1 MKLKTYI
8 DETIE
13 FRPFLYQMVSQ
24 LIFIRYRRT
33 VFGYLWT
40 LLNPLLMMS
49 VTALVF
55 SSIYNIDLKTF
66 AIYMF
71 SGTIGFN
78 FFSNSVSQSAQSF
91 IGNESLLL
99 KVYIPRFMFPLSNVL
114 FVSIDNVLMMLA
126 LSLIIL
132 VIGGKLSLALFFL
145 PFAYLIIFMFS
156 LGISLIASIM
166 SVYFRDLPHLLVIT
180 FQALLFLSPVFIKP
194 TELSSRI
201 NILFKYNP
209 LTYYIDLFR
218 SPIYENSFPPL
229 SSILIS
235 IILSIVSLF
244 IGFKIFN
251 KYQGNIALRL

>member
-13 FRPFLYQMVSQ
+13 FRPFLFQMVSQ

-71 SGTIGFN
+71 SGQIGFN
-78 FFSNSVSQSAQSF
+78 FFSNSVSQSAQAF

-114 FVSIDNVLMMLA
+114 FVIIDNVLMMLA

-132 VIGGKLSLALFFL
+132 VIGGKLSLALLFL
-145 PFAYLIIFMFS
+145 PFAYLIIFIFS
-156 LGISLIASIM
+156 LGLSLIASIL

-180 FQALLFLSPVFIKP
+180 LML
-194 TELSSRI
+194 
-201 NILFKYNP
+201 Y
-209 LTYYIDLFR
+209 
-218 SPIYENSFPPL
+218 
-229 SSILIS
+229 
-235 IILSIVSLF
+235 
-244 IGFKIFN
+244 KI
-251 KYQGNIALRL
+251 